1 MPRLTPAAKS
11 RGGNEGGLGLTPKTA
26 ANTTPGPAPA
36 TANTAASH
44 VATHPPQVEGAAA
57 TKDEKTSYDIQDI
70 MKMIQTSA
78 LPESVMLSIGGS
90 PVVDFTQ
97 IDHRVGC
104 TLEEPGAIEAAEI
117 FAVKSHA
124 KKKLKMGTHP
134 TKWCSHAPGAG

>member
-1 MPRLTPAAKS
+1 
-11 RGGNEGGLGLTPKTA
+11 
-26 ANTTPGPAPA
+26 
-36 TANTAASH
+36 
-44 VATHPPQVEGAAA
+44 
-57 TKDEKTSYDIQDI
+57 

-117 FAVKSHA
+117 FAVESHTG
-124 KKKLKMGTHP
+124 KKIKDGNPPNKMVFT
-134 TKWCSHAPGAG
+134 CFGAG